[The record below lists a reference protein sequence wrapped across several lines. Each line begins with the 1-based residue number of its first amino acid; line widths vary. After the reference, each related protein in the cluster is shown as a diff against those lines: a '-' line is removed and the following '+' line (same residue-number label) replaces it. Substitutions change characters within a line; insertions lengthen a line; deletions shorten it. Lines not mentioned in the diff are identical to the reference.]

1 MKIHAP
7 RRLAP
12 EELPEVD
19 FDDPEFALGSDGD
32 DGLTPPIISE
42 DPEHDRLADPD
53 Y

>member
-7 RRLAP
+7 HRPAP

-19 FDDPEFALGSDGD
+19 LDDPEYSLGADSD
-32 DGLTPPIISE
+32 DGLTAPMISE
-42 DPEHDRLADPD
+42 DPEHDRLVDPE